1 MGGASLTRARYGCC
15 AACVQECVGI
25 VEGVVPN
32 DVVGVSEV
40 TRQAI
45 RGCAVFVDS
54 TVFREEV

>member
-1 MGGASLTRARYGCC
+1 MTRARYGCC